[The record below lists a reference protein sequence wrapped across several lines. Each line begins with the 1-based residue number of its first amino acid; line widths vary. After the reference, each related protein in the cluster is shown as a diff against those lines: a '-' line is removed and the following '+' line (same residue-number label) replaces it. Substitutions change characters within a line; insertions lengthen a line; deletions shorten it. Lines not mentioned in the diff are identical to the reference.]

1 MTIDETTTEEKPRR
15 LMMRVKTKAMA
26 LLCGASVLG
35 AGLLLAA
42 EAHAEWPEKPIRVI
56 VPFGPGGTSD
66 QVTRVFQLAIQDND
80 LLPQPINVL
89 NVGGHY
95 SVGARQVMEAEP
107 DGYTFLTLHIAL
119 MGGEAGGMLDFGYR
133 DFEPVATTGQFCLT
147 PVVRKDSGFDTVDD
161 LLAKAA
167 EEPDTLLFG
176 ANLGAINHMAGI
188 MLQNSEP
195 GAAFRFV
202 QIGGGAENFTAL
214 TGAQTNVSVLS
225 AAEVINFT
233 KLPDGSDN
241 PEAQIKPLA
250 YTGPERNA
258 KLPDLPTLKELGRD
272 VEFCVDSWWFA
283 PKGTPAEAIEGFAA
297 ALEAAAETDAIQTFY
312 ADRTFGPVFL
322 SGAELQANL
331 DETWERIEPVAKQAG
346 QQ

>member
-1 MTIDETTTEEKPRR
+1 MAR
-15 LMMRVKTKAMA
+15 TK
-26 LLCGASVLG
+26 
-35 AGLLLAA
+35 LLATMLSGA
-42 EAHAEWPEKPIRVI
+42 MLLATGSAASALAAWPEKPIRVI

-66 QVTRVFQLAIQDND
+66 QVVRVFQMAIQENG

-119 MGGEAGGMLDFGYR
+119 MGGEAGGMIDFGYR

-161 LLAKAA
+161 LLATAA
-167 EEPDTLLFG
+167 AEPDTLLFG

-233 KLPDGSDN
+233 RMPDGSEN

-250 YTGPERNA
+250 YTGPERNP

-283 PKGTPAEAIEGFAA
+283 PKGTPAEAVEGFAA
-297 ALEAAAETDAIQTFY
+297 ALEAAHGTDAVQQFY
-312 ADRTFGPVFL
+312 ADRTFGPIFL
-322 SGAELQANL
+322 SGDALRANL
-331 DETWERIEPVAKQAG
+331 EETWARIEPVARQAG

>member
-1 MTIDETTTEEKPRR
+1 MRRKTMTT
-15 LMMRVKTKAMA
+15 A
-26 LLCGASVLG
+26 LLSCAAVF
-35 AGLLLAA
+35 ATGLLTATAA
-42 EAHAEWPEKPIRVI
+42 EAAWPEKPIRVI

-66 QVTRVFQLAIQDND
+66 QVTRTFQLAIQENE

-107 DGYTFLTLHIAL
+107 DGHTFLTLHIAL
-119 MGGEAGGMLDFGYR
+119 MGGEAGGMIDFSYR

-161 LLAKAA
+161 LLAAA
-167 EEPDTLLFG
+167 AAEPDTLLFG

-202 QIGGGAENFTAL
+202 QIGGGSENFTAL

-225 AAEVINFT
+225 AAEVLNFT
-233 KLPDGSDN
+233 RMPDGSEN

-250 YTGPERNA
+250 YTGAERNP
-258 KLPDLPTLKELGRD
+258 KLPELPTLKELGRD

-283 PKGTPAEAIEGFAA
+283 PKGTPAEAVEGFAA
-297 ALEAAAETDAIQTFY
+297 ALEAAHNSDAVQQFY
-312 ADRTFGPVFL
+312 ADRTFGPIFL
-322 SGAELQANL
+322 EGAELQANL
-331 DETWERIEPVAKQAG
+331 DATWTRIEPVAKQAG

>member
-1 MTIDETTTEEKPRR
+1 MRMTK
-15 LMMRVKTKAMA
+15 
-26 LLCGASVLG
+26 
-35 AGLLLAA
+35 LLATLLA
-42 EAHAEWPEKPIRVI
+42 GAALWGLSGTGEALAAWPEKPIRVI
-56 VPFGPGGTSD
+56 VPFGPGGSTD
-66 QVTRVFQLAIQDND
+66 QVVRTLQLAIQDQD

-119 MGGEAGGMLDFGYR
+119 MGGQAGGMIDFGYR
-133 DFEPVATTGQFCLT
+133 DFEPVATTSQFCLT
-147 PVVRKDSGFDTVDD
+147 PVVRKDSGIDTVDD

-167 EEPDTLLFG
+167 AEPDTLIFG

-195 GAAFRFV
+195 GAEFRFV

-214 TGAQTNVSVLS
+214 TGAQTNVTVLS

-233 KLPDGSDN
+233 MLPDGSEN
-241 PEAQIKPLA
+241 PESQIKPLA

-258 KLPDLPTLKELGRD
+258 KLPDLPTLTELGRD

-283 PKGTPAEAIEGFAA
+283 PKGTPAEAIEGMAD
-297 ALEAAAETDAIQTFY
+297 ALEAAHESEAVQQFY

-322 SGAELQANL
+322 KGDELKASL
-331 DETWERIEPVAKQAG
+331 DETWTRIEPVARQAG